1 MSLSKAEESIAQPL
15 RGAKYVAVAAFLII
29 MVGPLVFYQ
38 AFYASKNL
46 PLGGETAAA
55 TVALGAVFRSNGRN
69 LLKSTFMSAV
79 RTALRTIIRRIVRMV
94 IPVLLRLFLPLI
106 QTKLGGRAKGN
117 SHQSLGVAL
126 VLGLLALGFSFYGVI
141 ALSPSA
147 TKDEVLLG
155 FSLPICALLAS
166 SALLIHYGFL
176 SYFSQKENAKIRLE
190 TTLEGVLLQAYF
202 TGALSYLPLAS
213 DLNIEGS
220 IEEKGR
226 CAAKSLLS
234 LILLSL
240 SLDTFGHLFS
250 IPLLYNW
257 GAHLLLYAFVISFP
271 LAPLDGSDIWRHN
284 RRWWFGI
291 FVLILV
297 SFLLNMPETFYEIL

>member
-1 MSLSKAEESIAQPL
+1 MSLPEAEEYANKPL
-15 RGAKYVAVAAFLII
+15 RGANYIAVILFLLI

-38 AFYASKNL
+38 AFYASKEL

-94 IPVLLRLFLPLI
+94 IPIVLRLFLPII
-106 QTKLGGRAKGN
+106 QTKMRGKSQPKPQQPLAM
-117 SHQSLGVAL
+117 AL
-126 VLGLLALGFSFYGVI
+126 TLGLFALSASFYGVI
-141 ALSPSA
+141 ALSPSES
-147 TKDEVLLG
+147 KEGVLFG
-155 FSLPICALLAS
+155 FSLPVCAILAA
-166 SALLIHYGFL
+166 SALLIHYGLL
-176 SYFSQKENAKIRLE
+176 SYFSQRENTQIRLE

-213 DLNIEGS
+213 DLNIEGTV
-220 IEEKGR
+220 EQKAR
-226 CAAKSLLS
+226 CAAKSLLG

-240 SLDTFGHLFS
+240 SLDTLGHLFY
-250 IPLLYNW
+250 IPFLYNW
-257 GAHLLLYAFVISFP
+257 GAHLLLYAFVVSFP

-291 FVLILV
+291 FALILL